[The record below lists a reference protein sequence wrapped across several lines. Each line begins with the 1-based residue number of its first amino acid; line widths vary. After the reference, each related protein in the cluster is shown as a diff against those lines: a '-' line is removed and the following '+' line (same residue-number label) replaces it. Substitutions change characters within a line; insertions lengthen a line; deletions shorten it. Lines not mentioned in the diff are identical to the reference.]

1 MLTKLEQNQIR
12 KIPED
17 IFKHILEDALI
28 PHCPTDMF
36 LTSKPNANIINRTPY
51 KIN

>member
-1 MLTKLEQNQIR
+1 MTKLKQN
-12 KIPED
+12 KISKTPKD

-28 PHCPTDMF
+28 PNAPADMF